1 MRQEPA
7 AAFSFSSSSSSP
19 SSGSGTPGPGQA
31 VALLRA
37 PRAPRPP
44 PDALLG
50 KPGPPPRKQSPFAR
64 PRRLPLRP
72 LLGPHPEPAAF
83 LTEPLDSPVPQTLPR
98 GRTARAPSRPGA
110 FLGHQGGRCGLD
122 TQTGGDLFGLHNAI
136 CHLGSDSSFVE
147 GVDSYIVTSKLVS
160 RLCWVVCL
168 QTTGGSAFPFFS
180 GSDEETEAW
189 GG

>member
-7 AAFSFSSSSSSP
+7 AAFSFSSSSP

-50 KPGPPPRKQSPFAR
+50 KPGPPPRKQSPFSR
-64 PRRLPLRP
+64 PQRLPPSP
-72 LLGPHPEPAAF
+72 LLGPHLEPVGF

-110 FLGHQGGRCGLD
+110 FPGHQEGRCGLD
-122 TQTGGDLFGLHNAI
+122 TQAGGDLFGLDNAI
-136 CHLGSDSSFVE
+136 CNLGSDASFVE
-147 GVDSYIVTSKLVS
+147 GDDSHIVTSKLVS

-168 QTTGGSAFPFFS
+168 QTTRGSAFPLFS
-180 GSDEETEAW
+180 GSVEETEAQ